1 MPRKKKDESVEQKE
15 TAIAAPETATEEKL
29 ETPAKPGRKVIFS
42 SDREKYGE
50 PPLEAQ
56 VGLVKIDLPDAE
68 KQLAG
73 FEHEHAAHLVKAVRG
88 YRWLQ
93 PKGSKR

>member
-1 MPRKKKDESVEQKE
+1 MPRKKKDEGVEQKE
-15 TAIAAPETATEEKL
+15 TAIAAPEIATEEKP
-29 ETPAKPGRKVIFS
+29 ETPAKPARKVIFS
-42 SDREKYGE
+42 SDRDKYGE

-73 FEHEHAAHLVKAVRG
+73 FEHELAALLVRAVRG
-88 YRWLQ
+88 FRWLQ
-93 PKGSKR
+93 PKGRR